1 MVKLCRQDNI
11 EKYKIEYDLFNRMV
25 KYTKGT
31 DVYTYTYNG
40 DGQRMSKTA
49 HGFTTKFVWDGKN
62 MVYEYIDAMNNTW
75 YYYGNG
81 VEVQLSA
88 DNLKEMEVYNKN
100 AYGDIV
106 SVNGWQTLYVVGM
119 EFSYDAYGNEIEE
132 YYNAD
137 GYAGCSFRYRGEYY
151 DGETGF
157 YYLRNR
163 YYDPKKGRFI
173 TEDPIRDGTNWY
185 TYCAGNPVMFV
196 DPMGTDAIIITN
208 ENAVGVQ
215 GVATAGHTSAIYQDD
230 QGEWYFTYWGNKAA
244 AVIHIPIDSMQSLDE
259 FNNYLKSYLEQNGY
273 GNITTD
279 YTSATYIVGDFTKS
293 LDSAYNAAGGLETKE
308 SVDAFNYDGAN
319 NHQVIFQG
327 ENKSYNLASRNCL
340 QQTILDFGKGTL
352 IDGTSAKAYLSD
364 NNYEYGIIPN
374 SAAPK
379 FSYMFLNNSF
389 TFADAYPSIY
399 NYFAATFGNGYP
411 SMKKNYSMHVVAAV
425 DVFD

>member
-1 MVKLCRQDNI
+1 MAT
-11 EKYKIEYDLFNRMV
+11 IEYDLFNRMV
-25 KYTKGT
+25 KYEKGT

-40 DGQRMSKTA
+40 DGQRMSKTV

-185 TYCAGNPVMFV
+185 TYCAGNPIVFV
-196 DPMGTDAIIITN
+196 DPSGNWVVLALEYVQGQLVAGFGGGKGIAFDQNFTIADIDTFSAIVGSPGIGTGVQLMFFKDAESVKDIAGAGFDCSLDINASIGPVGIVGSFSENGPTGIGGTYDALGDGKTLTISITRTDVTIN
-208 ENAVGVQ
+208 ENANITDVCLWLNGILNDEAKAFLNKNVFQ
-215 GVATAGHTSAIYQDD
+215 DYVLIPGSKATTMH
-230 QGEWYFTYWGNKAA
+230 E
-244 AVIHIPIDSMQSLDE
+244 
-259 FNNYLKSYLEQNGY
+259 YLKDFVSSRYLLQSYKDGGY
-273 GNITTD
+273 I
-279 YTSATYIVGDFTKS
+279 
-293 LDSAYNAAGGLETKE
+293 E
-308 SVDAFNYDGAN
+308 
-319 NHQVIFQG
+319 
-327 ENKSYNLASRNCL
+327 
-340 QQTILDFGKGTL
+340 
-352 IDGTSAKAYLSD
+352 
-364 NNYEYGIIPN
+364 
-374 SAAPK
+374 
-379 FSYMFLNNSF
+379 
-389 TFADAYPSIY
+389 
-399 NYFAATFGNGYP
+399 
-411 SMKKNYSMHVVAAV
+411 
-425 DVFD
+425 

>member
-173 TEDPIRDGTNWY
+173 TEDPIRDGNNWY
-185 TYCAGNPVMFV
+185 VYCNGNPVLNIDPTGLDSWILYDVNAVSGDGEHVFEDEARIYEQELSKKYGTPVHLIYLNNAQEFQNAWNLQVGYDENGNSVTIDEVRIILHGSASGEKDDGVGYMMFSDGSRIAANV
-196 DPMGTDAIIITN
+196 KAIENWDTDKAVCSLDYKNIGVLYFSSCNSGNLDIYNTAWAFKNCMTIREYIVAWDGGTIFDYN
-208 ENAVGVQ
+208 ENR
-215 GVATAGHTSAIYQDD
+215 
-230 QGEWYFTYWGNKAA
+230 
-244 AVIHIPIDSMQSLDE
+244 
-259 FNNYLKSYLEQNGY
+259 LK
-273 GNITTD
+273 
-279 YTSATYIVGDFTKS
+279 
-293 LDSAYNAAGGLETKE
+293 AGGIGSTQAIWEFYVE
-308 SVDAFNYDGAN
+308 RN
-319 NHQVIFQG
+319 IFG
-327 ENKSYNLASRNCL
+327 WPCRSRMGRR
-340 QQTILDFGKGTL
+340 QIWT
-352 IDGTSAKAYLSD
+352 
-364 NNYEYGIIPN
+364 
-374 SAAPK
+374 
-379 FSYMFLNNSF
+379 
-389 TFADAYPSIY
+389 
-399 NYFAATFGNGYP
+399 
-411 SMKKNYSMHVVAAV
+411 
-425 DVFD
+425 

>member
-157 YYLRNR
+157 YY
-163 YYDPKKGRFI
+163 DCDKI
-173 TEDPIRDGTNWY
+173 
-185 TYCAGNPVMFV
+185 
-196 DPMGTDAIIITN
+196 
-208 ENAVGVQ
+208 
-215 GVATAGHTSAIYQDD
+215 
-230 QGEWYFTYWGNKAA
+230 
-244 AVIHIPIDSMQSLDE
+244 
-259 FNNYLKSYLEQNGY
+259 
-273 GNITTD
+273 
-279 YTSATYIVGDFTKS
+279 
-293 LDSAYNAAGGLETKE
+293 GL
-308 SVDAFNYDGAN
+308 
-319 NHQVIFQG
+319 
-327 ENKSYNLASRNCL
+327 
-340 QQTILDFGKGTL
+340 
-352 IDGTSAKAYLSD
+352 
-364 NNYEYGIIPN
+364 
-374 SAAPK
+374 
-379 FSYMFLNNSF
+379 
-389 TFADAYPSIY
+389 
-399 NYFAATFGNGYP
+399 
-411 SMKKNYSMHVVAAV
+411 
-425 DVFD
+425 